1 MKFEPNYQ
9 NILQVLN
16 NQRPTRLPLYEH
28 HIDAPFISKVIGENI
43 SSQGLKNHELE
54 GYYQKVIG
62 FWKDMT
68 YDAFDFEAAICDILP
83 GHGAIMG
90 GMAGPIQTR
99 EDFDNYPWEDISKI
113 FWETYT
119 PHFEAIRKTLPTG
132 MKAYGGCG
140 YGIFEASQDLVG
152 YEYLCMMQCMD
163 PDLFADIFR
172 KIGDLWELLWKGVI
186 AKYSDIFV
194 FFRMG
199 DDLGHKTSTLLDPDI
214 IRQHIFPQYKRVID
228 LVHRSGKKFLLHS
241 CGNIFPLMDDIIK
254 LGIDAKHSNED
265 QIAPFAEWIEKYSDR
280 IGLFGGF
287 DLNLLVLEKPE
298 TVYKTVLEQGTLF
311 RQTAK
316 GYGLGSGNSIP
327 GYIPVEGFQAMVEAV
342 KEIRRREKNN
352 RYFEIKNLV
361 PVHIFVLLQFHPTA
375 IFH

>member
-1 MKFEPNYQ
+1 MKFEPDYRQ
-9 NILQVLN
+9 IEKVLY
-16 NQRPTRLPLYEH
+16 NQRPERLPLYEH
-28 HIDAPFISKVIGENI
+28 HIDDPFISKALGEHI
-43 SSQGLKNHELE
+43 SSLGLKPNELE
-54 GYYQKVIG
+54 GYYQKVTG
-62 FWKDMT
+62 FWKDMN

-83 GHGAIMG
+83 GHGAILG

-99 EDFDNYPWEDISKI
+99 KDFDNYPWEDVIKM

-119 PHFEAIRKTLPTG
+119 PHFEAIRKTMPKG

-163 PDLFADIFR
+163 PDLFGDIFR
-172 KIGDLWELLWKGVI
+172 KIGDVWETLWQGVI
-186 AKYSDIFV
+186 EKYSDLFV

-199 DDLGHKTSTLLDPDI
+199 DDLGHKTSTLLEPDI
-214 IRQHIFPQYKRVID
+214 IRQHIFPQYKRIID
-228 LVHRSGKKFLLHS
+228 LAHGSGKKFLLHS
-241 CGNIFPLMDDIIK
+241 CGNIFPLMDDIIN

-265 QIAPFAEWIEKYSDR
+265 QIAPFLDWIEKYSHR

-298 TVYKTVLEQGTLF
+298 TIYRTVLEQGTLY
-311 RQTAK
+311 RRTAN

-327 GYIPVEGFQAMVEAV
+327 GYIPVEGFQAMVEGV
-342 KEIRRREKNN
+342 KEIRRREKT
-352 RYFEIKNLV
+352 V
-361 PVHIFVLLQFHPTA
+361 
-375 IFH
+375 